1 MDKTVYEKLFN
12 DMMNGT
18 YFSARELQYDN
29 NANVFLSAFDYQNF
43 LAYKDELIEQGHEMI
58 AKLNLKSFN
67 GGYIHFVF
75 ANELMSKEGE
85 YYKLINE
92 DFDVHKETLYFRNM
106 DSMTRSRIYSEL
118 EGSLNIEAVQ
128 TTRRAVEELSS
139 GKRDPKTKN
148 EHIIKNMAKGIE
160 FLATVP
166 EFNEANLF
174 NLYSILTENCLDP
187 EDELPEGAFYRN
199 DSVEVGR
206 YKGCP
211 ESKIKECM
219 DSLFEFVNEN
229 LKDDGE
235 YKRYLPHIAH
245 YYLVYVHPY
254 FDYNG
259 RTARM
264 VSYWLSMLTNRH
276 ILPPVVS
283 EAINQTKGKYY
294 YSLEE
299 TRDSHN
305 DLTYFLLYI
314 YDVSIKYFLTYK
326 NVEEISDT
334 LKNKAILLSDLEKNY
349 IKKILISNKGKF
361 THQDFESWINV
372 EMTKQGALKILNHF
386 AECGV
391 LNVIENAS
399 NKKLY
404 ELNSSMIRYKT
415 N

>member
-1 MDKTVYEKLFN
+1 
-12 DMMNGT
+12 
-18 YFSARELQYDN
+18 
-29 NANVFLSAFDYQNF
+29 
-43 LAYKDELIEQGHEMI
+43 
-58 AKLNLKSFN
+58 
-67 GGYIHFVF
+67 
-75 ANELMSKEGE
+75 
-85 YYKLINE
+85 
-92 DFDVHKETLYFRNM
+92 
-106 DSMTRSRIYSEL
+106 
-118 EGSLNIEAVQ
+118 
-128 TTRRAVEELSS
+128 
-139 GKRDPKTKN
+139 
-148 EHIIKNMAKGIE
+148 
-160 FLATVP
+160 
-166 EFNEANLF
+166 
-174 NLYSILTENCLDP
+174 
-187 EDELPEGAFYRN
+187 
-199 DSVEVGR
+199 
-206 YKGCP
+206 
-211 ESKIKECM
+211 M
-219 DSLFEFVNEN
+219 DSLFAFVNDN
-229 LKDDGE
+229 LKNNGE
-235 YKRYLPHIAH
+235 FTRYLPHIAH

-283 EAINQTKGKYY
+283 EAINQTKSKYY
-294 YSLEE
+294 YALEE

-361 THQDFESWINV
+361 THQDFTSWINV
-372 EMTKQGALKILNHF
+372 DMSKQGALKILNYF
-386 AECGV
+386 VECGV